1 MLTNLLTMKILY
13 LYAELKGSHSAGL
26 GSGGEVII
34 EDGVWI
40 GANSTILTGVIIGKK
55 IDNRS
60 R

>member
-1 MLTNLLTMKILY
+1 MKILY